1 MVVMRKVIP
10 TTHSCIQQLSFDF
23 VSTHRLQQVLS
34 HIHSRLDQPIHLAEM
49 AEIYGLSPYYFC
61 RLFKQ
66 LMGVA
71 PYQYV
76 LQQRMEKAKQL
87 LLQGQ
92 YAIADIA
99 LMVGC
104 ADQSHLTKHFKKYTG
119 VTPKYFAENSH
130 MTKIA

>member
-1 MVVMRKVIP
+1 MRKVIP
-10 TTHSCIQQLSFDF
+10 TTHSCTQQLSFDF

-34 HIHSRLDQPIHLAEM
+34 YIHSHLDQPIQLAEL

-87 LLQGQ
+87 LQQGQ

-119 VTPKYFAENSH
+119 VTPKYFAENSG

>member
-1 MVVMRKVIP
+1 MEVMRKVIP
-10 TTHSCIQQLSFDF
+10 TIHFCNQQLSSDF
-23 VSTHRLQQVLS
+23 VSAHRFQQILS
-34 HIHSRLDQPIHLAEM
+34 YIHSHLDQPIQLTELAR
-49 AEIYGLSPYYFC
+49 IYGISPYYFC

-66 LMGVA
+66 SMGIA

-76 LQQRMEKAKQL
+76 LQQRMEKAKEL
-87 LLQGQ
+87 LQQGQ

-119 VTPKYFAENSH
+119 VTPKYFADCRG
-130 MTKIA
+130 K

>member
-1 MVVMRKVIP
+1 M
-10 TTHSCIQQLSFDF
+10 
-23 VSTHRLQQVLS
+23 STHRLQQVLS
-34 HIHSRLDQPIHLAEM
+34 YIHSHLDQPIQLAEL

-87 LLQGQ
+87 LQQGQ

-119 VTPKYFAENSH
+119 VTPKYFAENSG